1 MPLRNTQQ
9 ISGARKN
16 KWEQIVYEA
25 DAEATVCPLKGR
37 SRKKFTQV
45 NCSHSKR
52 KVHLHSRHAIIYYYT
67 FLWITKDD
75 RRTMEELRGE
85 FDSKWNVGSPE
96 CSQCVFLF
104 VVLASHSPCNFMLN
118 VLTQTD
124 SEQNNLMDF
133 LSLGSTH
140 THQNKK
146 DEKKRWKNGQRLRI
160 SHTRT
165 QRTTKSDLYR
175 TQSDRRTCTW
185 MKWVRIAL
193 FRNVFIIY
201 LILFKR
207 NPTI

>member
-140 THQNKK
+140 THQKKK
-146 DEKKRWKNGQRLRI
+146 DEKKTVKEWPTITYIAHTHATYYEIRFV
-160 SHTRT
+160 SHTERST
-165 QRTTKSDLYR
+165 NVYVNEMGTDCIISE
-175 TQSDRRTCTW
+175 
-185 MKWVRIAL
+185 RIHYL
-193 FRNVFIIY
+193 FNII
-201 LILFKR
+201 
-207 NPTI
+207 